1 MGGAPALGP
10 PEQVLSVDTARTLQP
25 TRPEQPSKTASQEG
39 RTQQRGCFS
48 ESGQSSGLLAVS
60 SARSLQS
67 VALEDSP
74 DPPSLRTQDREQQTR
89 VQMDRMLSKYSW
101 KVEFWENPW
110 DQGGLAVIVLF
121 FTTVLSLVL
130 FAIIFGFL
138 PMNKATNQK
147 EES

>member
-39 RTQQRGCFS
+39 RTQQRG
-48 ESGQSSGLLAVS
+48 
-60 SARSLQS
+60 
-67 VALEDSP
+67 
-74 DPPSLRTQDREQQTR
+74 TQDREQQTR

-101 KVEFWENPW
+101 KMEFWENPW
-110 DQGGLAVIVLF
+110 DQGGLAVIILF

-138 PMNKATNQK
+138 PMNKTTNQK